1 MDGKRAV
8 LYLRLSKEDLHK
20 IQEGDDSISIKNQ
33 RLLLTEYALARGY
46 QIVQVYSDD
55 DESGLYDNRPG
66 FELMLEDARLGK
78 FDLVIAKSQSRFSRN
93 MEHIERYLHHDFPLL
108 GIRFIGVADH
118 ADTGNLGNKKARQI
132 NGLVNEWYCED
143 LSDNIRSVFKAKMK
157 AGQFLGSSCP
167 YGYRKDP
174 ENHNHLLV
182 DAYAASVVRKIFA
195 WYLEGYGKG
204 KIASMLSAE
213 GVLIPT
219 RYKQDVLGIP
229 YSNSKLLPQTKAW
242 SYQTVHTIL
251 GNPVYTGILVQN
263 KYNKVSYKDKKK
275 VKMPEE
281 SWIIAENT
289 HEPIIDRH
297 TFALAQERQ
306 RQRTKSVRGAPNGIF
321 SGRLFCADCKK
332 SMERQYARDGT
343 GGVTGYICKTYKKQ
357 GKRFCGSHKVLIGE
371 LEQAVLQSLKE
382 EAAKI
387 LTGSDWEELRKLEAG
402 RPGRIEADGQLER
415 LQGQLEKVKK
425 YKKGAFEKYLDNVIM
440 EADYKQYAAQYD
452 RRIQELERHILALS
466 GEGQMGDARQGTERA
481 EGLEEHINL
490 DKLDRRMVAE
500 LIDRIEVGA
509 DGELTIYYKFR
520 NPWQDSSREKAPPAS

>member
-20 IQEGDDSISIKNQ
+20 RKEGDDSISIKNQ
-33 RLLLTEYALARGY
+33 RLLLTEYALAKGY
-46 QIVQVYSDD
+46 QIVDVYSDD

-66 FELMLEDARLGK
+66 FELMMEDARLGK

-93 MEHIERYLHHDFPLL
+93 MEHIEKYLHHDFPLL
-108 GIRFIGVADH
+108 GIRFIGVADY

-195 WYLEGYGKG
+195 LYLEGYGKG

-219 RYKQDVLGIP
+219 RYKQQVLGVP

-297 TFALAQERQ
+297 IFELAQERQ
-306 RQRTKSVRGAPNGIF
+306 RQRTKSVQGAPNGIF

-332 SMERQYARDGT
+332 SMERLYARNGE
-343 GGVTGYICKTYKKQ
+343 GRVIGYICKTYKKQ
-357 GKRFCGSHKVLIGE
+357 GKRFCGSHKILKGE
-371 LEQAVLQSLKE
+371 LEQAVLRSLNE
-382 EAAKI
+382 EMANI
-387 LTGSDWEELRKLEAG
+387 LTESDREELRRFEACLSN
-402 RPGRIEADGQLER
+402 REREETDGQLEL
-415 LQGQLEKVKK
+415 LQGQLEKVQK

-452 RRIQELERHILALS
+452 GQIQELERHILALS
-466 GEGQMGDARQGTERA
+466 GEGLRKDAKQGTECA
-481 EGLEEHINL
+481 DGFEGRINL
-490 DKLDRRMVAE
+490 EKLDRRIVSE

-509 DGELTIYYKFR
+509 DGELTVYYKFR
-520 NPWQDSSREKAPPAS
+520 NPWEDSGGDKAP